1 MSHLEIH
8 EWQSKFE
15 ANYKLDH
22 EEIISYLAEIA
33 NATEITRAATVEG
46 FAEIRALLMYNMQ
59 DVCHCSPLFV
69 RTRLIYI
76 SRH

>member
-33 NATEITRAATVEG
+33 NATEIARAATVEG
-46 FAEIRALLMYNMQ
+46 FAEIRALLMFNMQ
-59 DVCHCSPLFV
+59 LVRHCNLLYS
-69 RTRLIYI
+69 
-76 SRH
+76 